1 MFTLASASA
10 IVRAPVSA
18 RASKPRRGP
27 APAPALGGGGGN
39 GNGRKGGGGG
49 GGGGGDSGSG
59 SDGFSFRGRGPRR
72 VLGLGLAAAGLAS
85 SVAPD
90 AALAGKAP
98 TASDIKKQ
106 VLQIAG
112 MDAPDFAALFS
123 KELGI
128 SGAVGVG
135 VGLMAKAAAK
145 TAFIM
150 LASVYA
156 FIRWLE
162 LNDIVDVKY
171 KNLEKL
177 VGKTVMIADLNND
190 GKIDAKDLELAKAK
204 AVGFFG
210 TALPSASG
218 LAAGIM
224 IGLKI

>member
-1 MFTLASASA
+1 M
-10 IVRAPVSA
+10 
-18 RASKPRRGP
+18 
-27 APAPALGGGGGN
+27 
-39 GNGRKGGGGG
+39 
-49 GGGGGDSGSG
+49 
-59 SDGFSFRGRGPRR
+59 
-72 VLGLGLAAAGLAS
+72 
-85 SVAPD
+85 
-90 AALAGKAP
+90 
-98 TASDIKKQ
+98 
-106 VLQIAG
+106 QIAG

>member
-1 MFTLASASA
+1 
-10 IVRAPVSA
+10 
-18 RASKPRRGP
+18 
-27 APAPALGGGGGN
+27 
-39 GNGRKGGGGG
+39 
-49 GGGGGDSGSG
+49 
-59 SDGFSFRGRGPRR
+59 
-72 VLGLGLAAAGLAS
+72 
-85 SVAPD
+85 
-90 AALAGKAP
+90 
-98 TASDIKKQ
+98 
-106 VLQIAG
+106 
-112 MDAPDFAALFS
+112 MDAPDFAALFG

-204 AVGFFG
+204 AVDLRNRPAERVG
-210 TALPSASG
+210 PRPR
-218 LAAGIM
+218 IM